1 MPEIVRPGNG
11 IIFMKVGTHAGEDL
25 ETIIKRKRRELDE
38 AGQIFWGYGGP
49 TCHPLYHVQPF
60 VKERTASGHAIY
72 LVMEP
77 MNSRHFAEPKL
88 AEQYSADGVTWKDVP
103 DGVNVLGSRYALV
116 LKSLELQ
123 EAEIDLTALRVGVG
137 TSTGK
142 PAVEYVKGHVD
153 KGCFVVDPAMVDPER
168 PAPRHIGLVAELQAP
183 YAVFLK

>member
-1 MPEIVRPGNG
+1 MTEIGVPGNG

-25 ETIIKRKRRELDE
+25 EDIIKRKKSELRD

-60 VKERTASGHAIY
+60 VKERMASGHAIY

-77 MNSRHFAEPKL
+77 MKSRHFAEPKL
-88 AEQYSADGVTWKDVP
+88 AVEYSDDGVRWKGIP

-116 LKSLELQ
+116 LKSLEL
-123 EAEIDLTALRVGVG
+123 EDTELDLGALRVGVG

-142 PAVEYVKGHVD
+142 PATEYVKGHVD
-153 KGCFVVDPAMVDPER
+153 KGCFVVEPSRMEPDKEATR
-168 PAPRHIGLVAELQAP
+168 TIGLVAKLKEP
-183 YAVFLK
+183 YAVFLR